1 MLLLSVCIILVFC
14 LVFLLLFRSHRLSLA
29 LPIYLSTFIVPTSLD
44 GGAFVG
50 AWTKFVNELQA
61 TRKTIDGSAATPA
74 QVAERLTNI
83 GHLFVVTGVEKTA
96 DNVVAAGT
104 FHTATKNAAGANVT
118 MPCLVRV
125 ETKPNVAMF
134 RITVHSG
141 HATVS
146 EALLQTI
153 TAVLAAKE

>member
-1 MLLLSVCIILVFC
+1 M
-14 LVFLLLFRSHRLSLA
+14 
-29 LPIYLSTFIVPTSLD
+29 TPTSLD
-44 GGAFVG
+44 GAAFVG
-50 AWTKFVNELQA
+50 AWQKYGNELQA
-61 TRKTIDGSAATPA
+61 TRKTIDGSILSASDVSSRLSSAA
-74 QVAERLTNI
+74 
-83 GHLFVVTGVEKTA
+83 HLFVVQGVEKVA

-125 ETKPNVAMF
+125 ETKPGLAFV

-146 EALLQTI
+146 DALMQAI
-153 TAVLAAKE
+153 TAVLNTKE